1 MRFDDRM
8 DDYKSIPLGWIMIY
22 GDRLKWDDTG
32 GNRYGKVQYRV
43 LSQ

>member
-8 DDYKSIPLGWIMIY
+8 DDYKSIPLGWVMIY
-22 GDRLKWDDTG
+22 GDRLSWDDTDVD
-32 GNRYGKVQYRV
+32 RYGIVQYRV